1 MSQPQTPEPEI
12 QLVPLSEG
20 GLELE
25 LGEMETMS
33 LRSLLEA
40 NGIETVVMGASQMPN
55 LPYEIFVP
63 AAQLEDALRVIREAQ
78 ASGAAAAE
86 EAEQAGEAAGAQPPE
101 A

>member
-1 MSQPQTPEPEI
+1 
-12 QLVPLSEG
+12 
-20 GLELE
+20 
-25 LGEMETMS
+25 
-33 LRSLLEA
+33 
-40 NGIETVVMGASQMPN
+40 MGASQMPN